1 MIKFFTS
8 IYKNLTDFF
17 DRYFVAVTI
26 VVGVVFLIYGL
37 SSENPSERLCKILYT
52 IGSISL
58 TSGIFAGIAKSNQ
71 FTEIYKKIFRDIIYG
86 NEHLEKRNDLEKIW
100 ENVTQTLSNQKFKK
114 ISELMNKNI
123 KKYFLPLEHDYYY
136 DNFNIEINIEFLND
150 NPDYIVLKEI
160 TSYTII
166 CDDENL
172 VINNRYLSTLKI
184 DPSKKELSV
193 SKLAKLTI
201 DNIVQ
206 KDLKIITKIDKN
218 ILSTSYEKELSS
230 RKNYNIKREDEKTY
244 NINYNPIRKQLAVWI
259 YNNCIV
265 DITFPKG
272 LSVDIHSLGVLDN
285 FKIDDRSNNNFNR
298 LKAEYKGLIYKNQG
312 FFMHFTKN

>member
-1 MIKFFTS
+1 MKKFFIS
-8 IYKNLTDFF
+8 VYKNLADFF
-17 DRYFVAVTI
+17 DRYFVAITIILGVT
-26 VVGVVFLIYGL
+26 FLIIGIN
-37 SSENPSERLCKILYT
+37 SDNPSERLCKILYT

-100 ENVTQTLSNQKFKK
+100 ENVTQTLSNQKFQK
-114 ISELMNKNI
+114 ISNLMNKNI

-136 DNFNIEINIEFLND
+136 DNFNVEINIEFLKD
-150 NPDYIVLKEI
+150 NSDYIVLKEI

-172 VINNRYLSTLKI
+172 KINNRYRANLKLDLANI
-184 DPSKKELSV
+184 ELSK
-193 SKLAKLTI
+193 SKLSKLTI

-206 KDLKIITKIDKN
+206 KDLKIITKVEKN
-218 ILSTSYEKELSS
+218 ILSTSYEKELSGKKS
-230 RKNYNIKREDEKTY
+230 YYIKREDEKTY

-259 YNNCIV
+259 YNNCVV
-265 DITFPKG
+265 DITYPKG
-272 LSVDIHSLGVLDN
+272 LNVEIHSLGVLDE
-285 FKIDDRSNNNFNR
+285 FKIEDRSSNSFNR
-298 LKAEYKGLIYKNQG
+298 LKADYKGLIYKNQG